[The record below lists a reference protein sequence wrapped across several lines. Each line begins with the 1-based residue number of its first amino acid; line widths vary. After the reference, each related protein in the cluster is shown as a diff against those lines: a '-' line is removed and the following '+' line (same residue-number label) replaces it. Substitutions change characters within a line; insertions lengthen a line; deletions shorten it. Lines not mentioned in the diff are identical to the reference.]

1 MKQVLSNNAKTPF
14 ISVKPLKMSKKKSP
28 ANLDIGRSY
37 KQQLAWDCAKMT
49 DRVIS
54 QLSTCK
60 KAAQTLAV
68 SAQKTKINN
77 QYDEASKFGF
87 SPSYAT
93 KQMNADSQP
102 SRPKIV

>member
-1 MKQVLSNNAKTPF
+1 
-14 ISVKPLKMSKKKSP
+14 MSKKKSP
-28 ANLDIGRSY
+28 ANLDIGRGH

-93 KQMNADSQP
+93 KQMNADS
-102 SRPKIV
+102 